1 MSKTVILIPS
11 RLSATRLPGKP
22 LLKINGVSIISH
34 VFKKAKE
41 ADIGEVYVAT
51 EDKEILDEV
60 NLNGGKAILTSNKHK
75 TGSDRIFE
83 CYEKLDLKNIDY
95 IINLQG
101 DEPNID
107 INDLRHLN
115 NLIETNKI
123 EIGTL
128 AAEIDDQSKI
138 KNENIVKVIT
148 DSKITNENFTF
159 AVDFKRKINNLNL
172 NTYHHLGVY
181 AYKPKVLK
189 KLIKFEQT
197 NNEIE
202 NRLEQLRALD
212 NDIKINVALAKSSPI
227 GVDTKEDYLAIKKI
241 MEYKS

>member
-51 EDKEILDEV
+51 EDKEILDDV
-60 NLNGGKAILTSNKHK
+60 HLNGGKAILTSNKHK

-83 CYEKLDLKNIDY
+83 CYEKLDLKNINY

-101 DEPNID
+101 DEPSID

-115 NLIETNKI
+115 KLIEANKT

-128 AAEIDDQSKI
+128 AAEIQDQSNL

-148 DSKITNENFTF
+148 DNKVTNENFTV
-159 AVDFKRKINNLNL
+159 AIDFKRKIKNLNL
-172 NTYHHLGVY
+172 NIYHHLGVY
-181 AYKPKVLK
+181 AYKPEVLK
-189 KLIKFEQT
+189 KLINFKQT
-197 NNEIE
+197 NNEIK
-202 NRLEQLRALD
+202 NRLEQLRAIE
-212 NDIKINVALAKSSPI
+212 NGIKINVGLAKFCPI
-227 GVDTKEDYLAIKKI
+227 GVDTMEDYLALKKKL
-241 MEYKS
+241 EYNS